1 MLGTI
6 PTSGGMAE
14 WMGPGSMFHMFLQ
27 LKLGLNDLNVPGS
40 RLTWAR
46 NMISGN

>member
-14 WMGPGSMFHMFLQ
+14 WMGEHVSHMFLQ